1 MAETEINPYATN
13 WSTVSFFPLN
23 LKRMKTKRMEDLYTL
38 VWWTVWEIPFLTTS
52 FMYLM
57 SIQMHTEGGCEI
69 FWYFRRRICW
79 PNGCGSCSEFSS
91 IDDALHQNSLFLQDH
106 WCFFLFGCFEAS
118 FERCKLSY
126 LWTDPCLLV
135 SFAPM
140 LRATSQNEHGSD
152 KKHRSLSG
160 LRIRDCLKL
169 KRFGR
174 RETTKIPRVRWD
186 SPSFLGRKFWVIRS
200 FRKWEKLL
208 R

>member
-1 MAETEINPYATN
+1 
-13 WSTVSFFPLN
+13 
-23 LKRMKTKRMEDLYTL
+23 MKTKRMEDLYTL

-79 PNGCGSCSEFSS
+79 PNGCGSCSKFCS

-106 WCFFLFGCFEAS
+106 WCFFVCLGVLKHHLNGANSLIFGQIHV
-118 FERCKLSY
+118 
-126 LWTDPCLLV
+126 LLV

-140 LRATSQNEHGSD
+140 LRATSQNEHRSD

-174 RETTKIPRVRWD
+174 RETTKIPRHAVR
-186 SPSFLGRKFWVIRS
+186 LGCRKVACF
-200 FRKWEKLL
+200 
-208 R
+208 